1 MKYTPNIIKSNDVA
15 DSELFKYILMP
26 IIHKADTI
34 DD

>member
-15 DSELFKYILMP
+15 DSGLTLMP
-26 IIHKADTI
+26 MIHKPDTI